1 MVQARLSDNVHSE
14 LKKLIKKKNKNYDRK
29 NVTISEVINDLIIAN
44 KSRR

>member
-1 MVQARLSDNVHSE
+1 MVQARLSDNVHAE